1 MMIAC
6 IDIGGTSLK
15 VAIANDK
22 AELFDQDILPVK
34 DNFDGFM
41 DVIVNWIEEKKE
53 TYNIDGVAFSAPGA
67 VDTVSGIIG
76 GASAIPYIHGPN
88 FKQIMKEKLGLPC
101 SIENDANCAALAEV
115 WKGAASDVND
125 CCFIVSGSSIGGAVI
140 KDKCIHK
147 GKHIHGGEFGYMI
160 AQFDYDTYEM
170 NTWSWVGSTLWAV
183 RNAAKELGVDY
194 TSLDGKEVFD
204 HYNDNPAYFKAV
216 DKYYWAGYRYI

>member
-1 MMIAC
+1 MNI
-6 IDIGGTSLK
+6 
-15 VAIANDK
+15 
-22 AELFDQDILPVK
+22 Q
-34 DNFDGFM
+34 
-41 DVIVNWIEEKKE
+41 
-53 TYNIDGVAFSAPGA
+53 YNLDFLI
-67 VDTVSGIIG
+67 
-76 GASAIPYIHGPN
+76 
-88 FKQIMKEKLGLPC
+88 
-101 SIENDANCAALAEV
+101 AALILLLLLLFHSHARN
-115 WKGAASDVND
+115 KLLDTNSRIFRY
-125 CCFIVSGSSIGGAVI
+125 FIVSGSGIGGAVI

-216 DKYYWAGYRYI
+216 DKYYWAMAIGIYNLQYAYDPEKIVIGGAISSRDDLLDEINQRLDKIFEYVTIAAIRPVVLTCQYHNDANMIGALYHFLSKNS